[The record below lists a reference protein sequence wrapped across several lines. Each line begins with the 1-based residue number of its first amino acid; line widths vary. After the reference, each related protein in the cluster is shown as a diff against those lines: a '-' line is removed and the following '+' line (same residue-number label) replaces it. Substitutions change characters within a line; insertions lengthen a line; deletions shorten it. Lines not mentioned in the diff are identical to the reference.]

1 MGLSCG
7 KINLNIDE
15 LGLNATF
22 DTEKLAS
29 LVKNRSK
36 FNAQSKQIIDAAVV
50 SHLKSIGPPLM
61 VRQTNDQTDKPM
73 N

>member
-7 KINLNIDE
+7 KIALNIEE

-29 LVKNRSK
+29 LVKNRGS
-36 FNAQSKQIIDAAVV
+36 FDSQSKKLIDAAVI
-50 SHLKSIGPPLM
+50 SHLKNIGPPLM
-61 VRQTNDQTDKPM
+61 VRQTNA